1 MSRRT
6 AAGALVSAALGLSA
20 GAGAEPAGYI
30 KVEVSGLKHNQNEAV
45 CALYDR
51 PEAFPSESDV
61 RAGRHAPIADRRA
74 VCRFE
79 GVPAGRYA
87 VAVFHDEDGDR
98 RLSKVLGVPREGYG
112 FSNGAKAGSFG
123 PPKFAAAAFEFDGK
137 AKRVPVS
144 ITYP

>member
-1 MSRRT
+1 M
-6 AAGALVSAALGLSA
+6 ALVAAALGLSA
-20 GAGAEPAGYI
+20 GAGAEPAGAI
-30 KVEVSGLKHNQNEAV
+30 EVNVDSLKDDQGEVV

-51 PEAFPSESDV
+51 PETFPSESEV
-61 RAGRHAPIADRRA
+61 RAGRFAPIADRKA
-74 VCRFE
+74 VCRFG

-98 RLSKVLGVPREGYG
+98 RMRKVLGVPREGYG

-123 PPKFAAAAFEFDGK
+123 PPKFAAAAFDFDGK
-137 AKRVPVS
+137 GKRVPVS

>member
-1 MSRRT
+1 MV
-6 AAGALVSAALGLSA
+6 AAALALSA
-20 GAGAEPAGYI
+20 GAGAEPASAI
-30 KVEVSGLKHNQNEAV
+30 EVDVGGLKHDQGKAV

-51 PEAFPSESDV
+51 AETFPNESGV
-61 RAGRHAPIADRRA
+61 RAGRHAPIDDRKA

-79 GVPAGRYA
+79 GIPAGRYA
-87 VAVFHDEDGDR
+87 VAVFHDEDGDG
-98 RLSKVLGVPREGYG
+98 RLRKVLGVPREGYG

-123 PPKFAAAAFEFDGK
+123 PPKFAEAAFEFDGK

>member
-1 MSRRT
+1 MARRA
-6 AAGALVSAALGLSA
+6 AAGALVAAALGLSA
-20 GAGAEPAGYI
+20 GASAEPAGTL
-30 KVEVSGLKHNQNEAV
+30 EVDVLSLRDDRGEAV

-51 PEAFPSESDV
+51 AETFPSESEV
-61 RAGRHAPIADRRA
+61 RAGRHAPIADRKA

-98 RLSKVLGVPREGYG
+98 RLRKVLGVPREGYG
-112 FSNGAKAGSFG
+112 FSNNAKAGSFG

>member
-1 MSRRT
+1 MSRRAT
-6 AAGALVSAALGLSA
+6 AGALVTAALGLSA
-20 GAGAEPAGYI
+20 GASAEPAGAI
-30 KVEVSGLKHNQNEAV
+30 QVDVSGLKHDQGEAI

-51 PEAFPSESDV
+51 PETFPNESGV
-61 RAGRHAPIADRRA
+61 RAGRHEPIADRKA

-79 GVPAGRYA
+79 GIPAGRYA

-98 RLSKVLGVPREGYG
+98 RLRKVAGIPREGYG
-112 FSNGAKAGSFG
+112 FSNGAKPGSFG